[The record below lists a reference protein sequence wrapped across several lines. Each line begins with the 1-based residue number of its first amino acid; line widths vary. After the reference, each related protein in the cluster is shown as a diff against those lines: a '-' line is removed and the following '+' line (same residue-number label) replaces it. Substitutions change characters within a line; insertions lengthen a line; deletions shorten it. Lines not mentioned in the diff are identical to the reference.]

1 MTDIPVLGS
10 YIHTNRQEG
19 PVYSSSI
26 TIGTPSKGGEVKTYF
41 DPADPADAE
50 RRILEA
56 FRMREFAQHLQE
68 RQAVTAR
75 TPW

>member
-1 MTDIPVLGS
+1 MTDIPVLGN

-26 TIGTPSKGGEVKTYF
+26 TIGTPSKGGEVKIYF

-50 RRILEA
+50 RRIREA
-56 FRMREFAQHLQE
+56 FRLREIARDLAD
-68 RQAVTAR
+68 RQQAGATA
-75 TPW
+75 